1 VKAGT
6 LYDGMSLDQLWTKT
20 VPFGPDY
27 WVNDDMLQ
35 MKRRRWTRTTS
46 DGNPEASDTASG
58 IR

>member
-6 LYDGMSLDQLWTKT
+6 LYDGTSLDQLWTKT

-35 MKRRRWTRTTS
+35 MNTKKVDAHDKRRQ
-46 DGNPEASDTASG
+46 P
-58 IR
+58 